1 VARIGRSHR
10 TRAVR
15 HARTARS
22 SPPRA
27 TYRHGNV
34 RAEAVAAAREQ
45 VVAKGHEAVSLRRVA
60 ERIGIAHRS
69 LYNHFADREA
79 LLDAVAEVG
88 FVELAAALTTAHTQ
102 ADLVRT
108 YVEFAL
114 HNRRLFA
121 LMESRPHATMKRKP
135 TFRYDSCLQGTNSA
149 AISIYHFHAFPR
161 AALLCVTARRL
172 LPIAPRARQ
181 NSDIVWRK
189 KDEQ

>member
-1 VARIGRSHR
+1 
-10 TRAVR
+10 
-15 HARTARS
+15 
-22 SPPRA
+22 
-27 TYRHGNV
+27 V

-88 FVELAAALTTAHTQ
+88 FVELAAALTAAHTQ

-135 TFRYDSCLQGTNSA
+135 ALQRAVHLAIAEALRLIGHGERTSA
-149 AISIYHFHAFPR
+149 ANRR
-161 AALLCVTARRL
+161 AVMKMLILLHGGIALHGAGVLDVDGDAGL
-172 LPIAPRARQ
+172 IAELQAM
-181 NSDIVWRK
+181 VAAG
-189 KDEQ
+189 